1 MADTPVFGADQQDN
15 GQQVTRGPVGEGGS
29 AYQMSHPD
37 QWRRNAKG
45 VWEHNSGGVW
55 SDPNA
60 VQGGTFGNWFDRLTS
75 GRGDIMG
82 NDTPQE
88 AARKKAEAD
97 AAAAKG
103 QQDDISARMD
113 AFIKSMLGPVD
124 QNDPVYRG
132 LMQAGTDAAQAHAGS
147 AGLAGRSTLAG
158 TQSASVAQQNVQPW
172 LASRQQAGAQMLAQ
186 RSNRDISLGNLA
198 QGQQTINN
206 GMAESQYNA
215 AQNTGRTW
223 GSLAGGALGTAFG
236 GPGGGM
242 AGASLGGSLGGA
254 VAGGAGPAQSSS
266 TWRPGRT
273 GGTGY

>member
-1 MADTPVFGADQQDN
+1 MPNPSFGNADN
-15 GQQVTRGPVGEGGS
+15 GQQITTGNYGQA
-29 AYQMSHPD
+29 AYAQQHPD
-37 QWRRNAKG
+37 QWRMGANG
-45 VWEHNSGGVW
+45 QYEHRDAASGAWG
-55 SDPNA
+55 DPNA

-88 AARKKAEAD
+88 AARKKQEAAD
-97 AAAAKG
+97 AATKG
-103 QQDDISARMD
+103 QQDDISAKMD
-113 AFIKSMLGPVD
+113 AFIKSMLGPMD

-132 LMQAGTDAAQAHAGS
+132 LMQAGTDAAQRHAGS

-158 TQSASVAQQNVQPW
+158 TQSASVAQQNVLPW
-172 LASRQQAGAQMLAQ
+172 MQARQQAGAQMLQA
-186 RSNRDISLGNLA
+186 RSGRDLSLGQLA

-223 GSLAGGALGTAFG
+223 GSLAGGAIGSAFG
-236 GPGGGM
+236 GPGGG
-242 AGASLGGSLGGA
+242 AIGSQLGGA
-254 VAGGAGPAQSSS
+254 AGGAIAGGAGPAAPQS
-266 TWRPGRT
+266 TWRPGRSL